1 MKRRKK
7 RPIEAETNSRPA
19 RADLGAAL
27 RTESYVF
34 AEGFRGYDPY
44 DALLSPIFRL
54 PLLRSLKIP
63 RLAVQQGLRRL
74 PVNLRPLLGIRR
86 GLNPVTLGLAV
97 EAYGYL
103 AIADPENASR
113 YRSRALFCIE
123 ELKRLRSPGYSGSC
137 WGYDFPWESRFG
149 KLEAYTPTIVATG
162 IITNGLFSA
171 YTLLGIEE
179 AFHLCSSASDFV
191 LRDLD
196 RTVAP
201 DGSFCW
207 SYFPGDRKQV
217 INATMKGARLCA
229 QVHSVAP
236 NEELRES
243 ARLTAQFAA
252 QHQRAD
258 GAWPYA
264 VEDPRSWVD
273 NFHTGYV
280 LVCFREYAQ
289 RTGDDRFEAV
299 TQKGWN
305 YYRDHFFESAQVPRY
320 LDTSTYPID
329 ITACAQSILT
339 LSAFREGRLRDAV
352 RSWVV
357 DNMQKPDGSFIYQIR
372 KTYTNRISYMRWGTA
387 WMFLALSR
395 IAYEANTGASESS

>member
-1 MKRRKK
+1 MALRVISSDLGR
-7 RPIEAETNSRPA
+7 
-19 RADLGAAL
+19 DQLGAAL
-27 RTESYVF
+27 LTESYVF
-34 AEGFRGYDPY
+34 AQGFQGYDPY
-44 DALLSPIFRL
+44 DALLSPIFKL
-54 PLLRSLKIP
+54 PFLRSSKIP
-63 RLAVQQGLRRL
+63 RLAAQQILRRL
-74 PVNLRPLLGIRR
+74 PVNLRALLGIRR

-97 EAYGYL
+97 EAYAYL
-103 AIADPENASR
+103 AIADPENAEL

-123 ELKRLRSPGYSGSC
+123 GLKRLRSPGYSGSC
-137 WGYDFPWESRFG
+137 WGYDFPWEARRG
-149 KLEAYTPTIVATG
+149 KLQAYSPTIVATG
-162 IITNGLFSA
+162 MITNGLFSA

-191 LRDLD
+191 LRDLE
-196 RTVAP
+196 RTLGP

-207 SYFPGDRKQV
+207 GYFPGDRQQV

-264 VEDPRSWVD
+264 VADRRSWVD

-289 RTGDDRFEAV
+289 RTGDYQFEAV
-299 TQKGWN
+299 TQKGWS

-320 LDTSTYPID
+320 FDTSTYPID

-352 RSWVV
+352 CSWVV

-372 KTYTNRISYMRWGTA
+372 KTHTNRISYMRWGTA
-387 WMFLALSR
+387 WMLLALSR
-395 IAYEANTGASESS
+395 VAYEANTGASE

>member
-1 MKRRKK
+1 M
-7 RPIEAETNSRPA
+7 
-19 RADLGAAL
+19 
-27 RTESYVF
+27 
-34 AEGFRGYDPY
+34 
-44 DALLSPIFRL
+44 
-54 PLLRSLKIP
+54 
-63 RLAVQQGLRRL
+63 
-74 PVNLRPLLGIRR
+74 
-86 GLNPVTLGLAV
+86 
-97 EAYGYL
+97 
-103 AIADPENASR
+103 
-113 YRSRALFCIE
+113 
-123 ELKRLRSPGYSGSC
+123 
-137 WGYDFPWESRFG
+137 
-149 KLEAYTPTIVATG
+149 
-162 IITNGLFSA
+162 ITNGLFSA

-179 AFHLCSSASDFV
+179 AFHLCSSAADFV

-217 INATMKGARLCA
+217 INATLKGARLCA

-243 ARLTAQFAA
+243 ARLTAKFAA

-258 GAWPYA
+258 GAFPYA

-280 LVCFREYAQ
+280 LVCLREYAL
-289 RTGDDRFEAV
+289 RTGDYEFEAA

-305 YYRDHFFESAQVPRY
+305 YYRDHFFESGRVPRY
-320 LDTSTYPID
+320 FDTSTYPID

-339 LSAFREGRLRDAV
+339 LSAFRAGVLRDAV
-352 RSWVV
+352 CSWVV

-372 KTYTNRISYMRWGTA
+372 KTHTNRISYMRWGTA
-387 WMFLALSR
+387 WMLLALSR
-395 IAYEANTGASESS
+395 VAYDASTSASE